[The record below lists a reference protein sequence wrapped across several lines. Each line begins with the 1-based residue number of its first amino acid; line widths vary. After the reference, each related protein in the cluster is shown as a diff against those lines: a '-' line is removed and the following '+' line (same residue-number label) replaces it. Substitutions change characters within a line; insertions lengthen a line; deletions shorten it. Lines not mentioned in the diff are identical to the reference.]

1 MPEHCPDSGAILMCE
16 MNAELNLNKQKL
28 RKILAIFGLGCIY
41 FIFVKF
47 TGLSIPCPFR
57 LISGG
62 RILCPGCGISRM
74 CMSLASL
81 DIHGAFTCNP
91 AIFSML
97 PFWTIC
103 VILWL
108 FDRRPKF
115 VNFIEIISIII
126 LLAFGILRNIF

>member
-1 MPEHCPDSGAILMCE
+1 MCE

-28 RKILAIFGLGCIY
+28 RKLLVIFVLGCIY

-62 RILCPGCGISRM
+62 RIFCPGCGISRM
-74 CMSLASL
+74 CMSLASM
-81 DIHGAFTCNP
+81 DIQGAFTCNP

-126 LLAFGILRNIF
+126 LLAFGIFRNIF